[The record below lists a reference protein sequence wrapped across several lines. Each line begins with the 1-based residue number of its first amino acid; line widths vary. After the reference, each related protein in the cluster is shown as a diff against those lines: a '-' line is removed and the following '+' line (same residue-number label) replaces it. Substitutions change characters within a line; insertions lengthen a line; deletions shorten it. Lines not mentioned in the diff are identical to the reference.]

1 MYEKARL
8 MVDAMP
14 FASLAREE
22 SPTIVFLRRQKLMS
36 FLKARKSNSSY
47 GKKMTIQVFKAV
59 VNSRVKTCKAQS
71 QLTYMED

>member
-1 MYEKARL
+1 MF
-8 MVDAMP
+8 DAMP

-47 GKKMTIQVFKAV
+47 GEKMTIQVFKAA

-71 QLTYMED
+71 SIFQLTYMED